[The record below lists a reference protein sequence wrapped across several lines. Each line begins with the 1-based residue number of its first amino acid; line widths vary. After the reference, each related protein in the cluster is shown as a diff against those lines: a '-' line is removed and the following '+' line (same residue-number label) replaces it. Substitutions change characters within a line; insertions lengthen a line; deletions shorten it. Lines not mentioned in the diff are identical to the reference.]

1 MRVQDSSTSAS
12 CAKMTEEMSKN
23 GGPEVNTGRKK
34 GFGPSNANGSQS
46 PSISVSN
53 DTESCKTVSGG
64 RLKFYKDGKF
74 ILELSHRKDGER
86 TSWVPVPKKTCWP
99 PLSSAS
105 STTMAVPGSTP
116 RQESSASLSVSD
128 DNSSV
133 QSSPWQRDHGWKQGT
148 PRHGISK
155 EMSFIMKP
163 LKRSGQL
170 KKLRRSHPVR
180 KRRRRPHSP
189 SDVKPQDVSDPVCV
203 TSKVGPRPK
212 LLDLVESLWKKSG
225 GLSDGVAR
233 TSGGSV
239 THNHVVKSE
248 GSGVVTGGKLDPSLV
263 SPRKRIL
270 REMERVSLEDH
281 ATSKRHKSRSSALV
295 ECRKPPVNASNS
307 TCQMQRLK
315 PVDKVPSPPPIK
327 GVERLS
333 NYSISSLLG
342 KASERGN
349 NGGGGGEGEPSPVL
363 RSLLRSP
370 TRGGSNSQDCHS
382 PSPISEAPP
391 QGLSAGRGGGKVPSP
406 RHRHA
411 SPPAVPYHHP
421 QHSLAHHHHQVPLH
435 SPRLPS
441 PPSLPPSSPP
451 HSRGLSRPSVAS
463 LSSSSS
469 PSSSPSSHI
478 PFLAPPAL
486 FPGGGLFPTSSAL
499 APPAYLPPH
508 ASSLAHP
515 YYSAAAGL
523 PSGMRQ
529 PYRSTPS
536 PVPSLWLHN
545 YGMPSLPVARTGDA
559 IGSRSLYP
567 GVMVG
572 PCHSPMGVMPHWQS
586 LVPHLQEDYK
596 KDDGNSD
603 APLNLSKNAG

>member
-12 CAKMTEEMSKN
+12 CAKMTEEMNKN

-46 PSISVSN
+46 PSLSIPN
-53 DTESCKTVSGG
+53 DTESCKTVTGG
-64 RLKFYKDGKF
+64 RLKFYMDGKF

-99 PLSSAS
+99 IPSSAS

-133 QSSPWQRDHGWKQGT
+133 QSSPWQRDHSWKQGT
-148 PRHGISK
+148 PRQGISK
-155 EMSFIMKP
+155 EMSFVMQP
-163 LKRSGQL
+163 LKRSRQL
-170 KKLRRSHPVR
+170 KKLRHSHPVR

-189 SDVKPQDVSDPVCV
+189 SDVKAQDVSD
-203 TSKVGPRPK
+203 SVGLERRASPRPK
-212 LLDLVESLWKKSG
+212 LLDLVESLWKKFG
-225 GLSDGVAR
+225 GFSDSVAR
-233 TSGGSV
+233 TSGANV
-239 THNHVVKSE
+239 THNHVIKSE
-248 GSGVVTGGKLDPSLV
+248 GGGVATVGKLDPSLV

-295 ECRKPPVNASNS
+295 ECRKPPTNASNS

-315 PVDKVPSPPPIK
+315 PVEEVPSPPPTK
-327 GVERLS
+327 GADRLS
-333 NYSISSLLG
+333 NYSINSLLG
-342 KASERGN
+342 KVSEKGN
-349 NGGGGGEGEPSPVL
+349 GGEGEPSPVL

-370 TRGGSNSQDCHS
+370 TRGGSSNSQDCHP
-382 PSPISEAPP
+382 PSPISEVAP
-391 QGLSAGRGGGKVPSP
+391 QGMVSARGGGKVPSP

-421 QHSLAHHHHQVPLH
+421 QHSLPHHHHVPLH

-441 PPSLPPSSPP
+441 PPTLTPSSPP
-451 HSRGLSRPSVAS
+451 HSRGLSRPGMSS

-478 PFLAPPAL
+478 PFLAPPTL
-486 FPGGGLFPTSSAL
+486 FPGGSLFPTPSSL
-499 APPAYLPPH
+499 APPAFLSPHPP
-508 ASSLAHP
+508 LAHP
-515 YYSAAAGL
+515 YYAAAAGL
-523 PSGMRQ
+523 PSGLRQ
-529 PYRSTPS
+529 SYRSTPS
-536 PVPSLWLHN
+536 PVPSLWLQN

-559 IGSRSLYP
+559 MASRSLYP

-572 PCHSPMGVMPHWQS
+572 PCHSSMGVMPPWQS

-596 KDDGNSD
+596 KDDGTSD